1 MLSRSLRSLLF
12 LAAVLGFLSPARSA
26 PIEADVV
33 IYGGTSAG
41 VVAAIQV
48 AKLGKTVALIEE
60 GAHFGGMSVEGLG
73 GSDID
78 NHKEF
83 KNGAAVG
90 GMAAEFYRRL
100 GAAYGKDGPVYRF
113 EPKVAEKVFA
123 EWLAE
128 HRVALHPRQRLVT
141 VEKDGVRVVR
151 LKMKSGAVFAGKMF
165 LDATY
170 EGDLLALA
178 GVTTRIGREANTE
191 YGETKNG
198 IRGENTYRQFTV
210 RVDPYKVPG
219 DPQSGVIATIQDE
232 PFGTPGEGDH
242 RLQGFCFRLCFTK
255 NPENRLPW
263 VKPADYD
270 PANYE
275 IYRRYFA
282 AGGMNDFL
290 DGPGANLPNGKTDLG
305 SWHDLSANLY
315 GMNHGWPAGDEATRT
330 RILREHLSFTQGLC
344 WFLANDPAAPE
355 KARAAWAQWGP
366 CKDEFT
372 DHGGWPRM
380 FYVRDARR
388 MMSDYVISEPHT
400 RKVGAPIVEDSVGV
414 SYWPPDTHH
423 VRRIVR
429 NGAAYNE
436 GFVFG
441 GDGWGPFGVS
451 YRALVPKAS
460 EAMNLLTPTCPSST
474 HVAYG
479 AIRLEW
485 TFMVLGQSAG
495 VAACQAI
502 DDQVA
507 VQKIDYEKLK
517 ARLLAEKQVLMV
529 P

>member
-1 MLSRSLRSLLF
+1 MRPRFLRSLLC
-12 LAAVLGFLSPARSA
+12 LIALPALLSTARSETIA
-26 PIEADVV
+26 VDVV

-60 GAHFGGMSVEGLG
+60 GGHFGGMSVEGLG

-83 KNGAAVG
+83 KNGVAVG

-100 GAAYGKDGPVYRF
+100 GAAYGRDGPVYRF

-123 EWLAE
+123 EWLAK
-128 HRVALHPRQRLVT
+128 HRVALHPRQRLAA
-141 VEKDGVRVVR
+141 VEKDGPRLVR

-178 GVTTRIGREANTE
+178 GVTTRIGRETNAE
-191 YGETKNG
+191 YGETKSG
-198 IRGENTYRQFTV
+198 IRGENSYRQFTV
-210 RVDPYKVPG
+210 RVDPYRVPG
-219 DPQSGVIATIQDE
+219 DPRSGVIATIQDE

-242 RLQGFCFRLCFTK
+242 RLQGFCFRLCLTK
-255 NPENRLPW
+255 NPGNRLPW

-315 GMNHGWPAGDEATRT
+315 GMNHGWPAGGEAART
-330 RILREHLSFTQGLC
+330 RILGGHLSFTQGLC
-344 WFLANDPAAPE
+344 WFLANDPAVPE
-355 KARAAWAQWGP
+355 KARAAWTQWGP
-366 CKDEFT
+366 CLDEFT

-388 MMSDYVISEPHT
+388 MVSEYVITEHHT
-400 RKVGAPIVEDSVGV
+400 KKAGAPAVEDSVGV
-414 SYWPPDTHH
+414 AYWPPDTHH
-423 VRRIVR
+423 ARRIVKD
-429 NGAAYNE
+429 GAAYNE

-441 GDGWGPFGVS
+441 GNDWAPFGVS
-451 YRALVPKAS
+451 YRALVPRAS
-460 EAMNLLTPTCPSST
+460 EAVNLLTPTCPSST

-495 VAACQAI
+495 VAASRAI
-502 DDQVA
+502 DDA
-507 VQKIDYEKLK
+507 VPVQRVSYEKLK
-517 ARLLAEKQVLMV
+517 AQLLAEKQVLAV